1 MGWAGGQRACVWG
14 GLAGGGCVWG
24 GPALLSELLGAERLG
39 WEVQSSSSLPG
50 EWRRG
55 Y

>member
-1 MGWAGGQRACVWG
+1 MWGGLVGRGHVWG
-14 GLAGGGCVWG
+14 GLAGRERVWG

-39 WEVQSSSSLPG
+39 WEAQSSSSLPG